1 MAVAAAWT
9 VCTDDHETTY
19 WLARALVPGQK
30 APEERRR
37 RDILSAA
44 YDVAVRHGIEALTVR
59 AVAARAKVSH
69 GTVLF
74 HFDRREA
81 LVAALLDSVLE
92 ATTVLRLPADVA
104 SLTQSGPR
112 LRALLRAEME
122 RLSGDPRHFRL
133 FLEYWALGVRN
144 ATLRRR
150 VSAALERYRRGFR
163 VVSETSAPD
172 GRPARRRTRSST
184 RSGTHAIPDG
194 LDAVAVSLV
203 HGCVLQ
209 AVIDPMHFN
218 VRQHFE
224 TASELLDAL
233 GVSGRPHRTASLNV

>member
-1 MAVAAAWT
+1 M
-9 VCTDDHETTY
+9 
-19 WLARALVPGQK
+19 PGQK

-74 HFDRREA
+74 HFNRREA
-81 LVAALLDSVLE
+81 LVVALLDSVLE
-92 ATTVLRLPADVA
+92 ATTVLRIPADVER
-104 SLTQSGPR
+104 LTRPGTR

-144 ATLRRR
+144 AMLRRR
-150 VSAALERYRRGFR
+150 VSAALEGYRRAFR
-163 VVSETSAPD
+163 AVSETSASGD
-172 GRPARRRTRSST
+172 RRTRRRTTSPKRAA
-184 RSGTHAIPDG
+184 RHVPNG

-209 AVIDPMHFN
+209 AVIEPKHFS
-218 VRQHFE
+218 VLQHFE

-233 GVSGRPHRTASLNV
+233 GVTGRARGGGRPARLASP